1 MLKRQEKILKQIPK
15 AIFWQKIVKN
25 LKTKFQKYAQKNS
38 ESVCKIFYMSLL
50 AVILKYGQ
58 LYFSNAAS
66 SISVC
71 ISQPERPK
79 GVKGQL

>member
-1 MLKRQEKILKQIPK
+1 MP
-15 AIFWQKIVKN
+15 
-25 LKTKFQKYAQKNS
+25 KNS